1 VVAQG
6 EPATGSSS
14 LARAGPVPT
23 GLGSIFEAYP
33 GLTSWAT
40 ICRPSGL
47 GSSGFVLRLSPKFG
61 FLTFRFSAPFKLGFP
76 AGSRGL
82 PAWMFGLAEFGW
94 IDLCLVLIVGA

>member
-1 VVAQG
+1 
-6 EPATGSSS
+6 
-14 LARAGPVPT
+14 
-23 GLGSIFEAYP
+23 
-33 GLTSWAT
+33 
-40 ICRPSGL
+40 
-47 GSSGFVLRLSPKFG
+47 LRLSPKFG